1 MTNEAN
7 KWTLTLSA
15 ALMLTLLYF
24 VASGRQ
30 GSWPFGSPV
39 IGADQWHS
47 VKTVFVSL
55 FLEALP
61 FMLLGVLVSSVLQ
74 SFVSEA
80 ALARLIPRNPLLG
93 VLCACLLGIVLPVCE
108 CGMIPVVRRLLR
120 KGMPAYIGTTYILA
134 APIVNPVTVLATFSA
149 FRAAPEMALYRTALG
164 FAAAAAV
171 GLLLYRF
178 SGKTAYPLRADT
190 GSHPHAGSH
199 HLADSHPH
207 VRSHLHPGSHHQA
220 ASAHAHRA
228 SRRAPS
234 SRFLSF
240 CSHAADEFFEMG
252 KFLMLGAFLT
262 ALIQTFVS
270 REELLA
276 LGGGVFGSHLL
287 MMGYAY
293 VISLCSTSDAFVAA
307 SFNGVFPAS
316 ALLAFLVYGP
326 MVDFKNTLMLLSAFK
341 ARFVLNLLL
350 LATAAVLALSLLAGW
365 WLRNAAS

>member
-1 MTNEAN
+1 MNEVKYVTNAAN
-7 KWTLTLSA
+7 KWTVTLSA
-15 ALMLTLLYF
+15 ASMPTLLYF

-30 GSWPFGSPV
+30 RSWPFGSPV

-61 FMLLGVLVSSVLQ
+61 FMLLGVLVSSALQ

-120 KGMPAYIGTTYILA
+120 KGMPAYIGTTYVLA
-134 APIVNPVTVLATFSA
+134 APIVNPVTVLATYSA

-171 GLLLYRF
+171 GLLMYRF
-178 SGKTAYPLRADT
+178 RGKTADPLRADT
-190 GSHPHAGSH
+190 GSHLHADSHPHAGSH
-199 HLADSHPH
+199 P
-207 VRSHLHPGSHHQA
+207 QA
-220 ASAHAHRA
+220 TSAYAHRA
-228 SRRAPS
+228 SRLAPS
-234 SRFLSF
+234 SRLLSF
-240 CSHAADEFFEMG
+240 CSHAADEFFDMG

-341 ARFVLNLLL
+341 ARFVLQLLL
-350 LATAAVLALSLLAGW
+350 FATAAVLALSLLAGW
-365 WLRNAAS
+365 WLRNAAG